1 MYLTKNEFQFMTVLW
16 DAGTPLTASEVLK
29 RSVEKTWRDASL
41 HTILNKL
48 LEKGAI
54 TEHGFVKD
62 GKAIS
67 RTFVPVLSRDE
78 YYGALFAGHAV
89 KEIPIILSALM
100 SRADIDNET
109 IDILERMIKERK
121 SEAEG

>member
-1 MYLTKNEFQFMTVLW
+1 MNLTTNEFQFMTVLW
-16 DAGTPLTASEVLK
+16 DANTPLTATEVLK
-29 RSVEKTWRDASL
+29 RSVNKSWRDASL

-54 TEHGFVKD
+54 AEHGFVKD

-67 RTFVPVLSRDE
+67 RTFVPALSRKE
-78 YYGALFAGHAV
+78 HYEGLFAGHAA

-100 SRADIDNET
+100 NRSDIDDET
-109 IDILERMIKERK
+109 INVLERMIKERK
-121 SEAEG
+121 SETEL